1 MCYVSLENLKLY
13 IEIEKDN
20 RKGINVYVDIEKV
33 EDKKRFEI
41 MVFYIVYIV
50 YNDVIL
56 INGNLMI
63 IIVV

>member
-41 MVFYIVYIV
+41 ICFRLFILYI
-50 YNDVIL
+50 
-56 INGNLMI
+56 MM
-63 IIVV
+63 

>member
-41 MVFYIVYIV
+41 MAFYIVYIV

-56 INGNLMI
+56 INGNLMM